1 MNLKDPDTMNN
12 VVGNALRVGVV
23 TSAVI
28 ILFGTVLLMANNGLS
43 TTSNDLTYNTGRVP
57 HGSFDISLSGLF
69 SGVASLQPYSI
80 IELGVIVLLATP
92 VTRVIIS
99 VLLFAAEGDKAYV
112 YITAVVLTLLLFS
125 MLVTPF
131 IPLFHA

>member
-23 TSAVI
+23 SSAVI
-28 ILFGTVLLMANNGLS
+28 ILFGTALLMANKGLS
-43 TTSNDLTYNTGRVP
+43 TTSNDLTYNNGQVP
-57 HGSFDISLSGLF
+57 HGSFNISLSGLF
-69 SGVASLQPYSI
+69 NGLASLQPYSI

-92 VTRVIIS
+92 LTRVIIS
-99 VLLFAAEGDKAYV
+99 VFLFAAEGDKIFV
-112 YITAVVLTLLLFS
+112 YITAVVLILLLFS

>member
-23 TSAVI
+23 SSAAI
-28 ILFGTVLLMANNGLS
+28 ILFGTALLMANKGLS
-43 TTSNDLTYNTGRVP
+43 TMSNDLTYNNGQVP
-57 HGSFDISLSGLF
+57 HGSFNISLSGLF
-69 SGVASLQPYSI
+69 NGLASLQPYSI

-92 VTRVIIS
+92 LARVIIS
-99 VLLFAAEGDKAYV
+99 VFLFAAEGDKIFV
-112 YITAVVLTLLLFS
+112 YITAVVLILLLFS

>member
-1 MNLKDPDTMNN
+1 LNLKDPDTMNN

-23 TSAVI
+23 SSAVI
-28 ILFGTVLLMANNGLS
+28 ILFGTALLMANKGLS
-43 TTSNDLTYNTGRVP
+43 TMSNDLTYNNGQVP
-57 HGSFDISLSGLF
+57 HGSFNISLSGLF
-69 SGVASLQPYSI
+69 NGLASLQPYSI

-92 VTRVIIS
+92 LARVIIS
-99 VLLFAAEGDKAYV
+99 VFLFAAEGDKIFV
-112 YITAVVLTLLLFS
+112 YITAVVLILLLFS